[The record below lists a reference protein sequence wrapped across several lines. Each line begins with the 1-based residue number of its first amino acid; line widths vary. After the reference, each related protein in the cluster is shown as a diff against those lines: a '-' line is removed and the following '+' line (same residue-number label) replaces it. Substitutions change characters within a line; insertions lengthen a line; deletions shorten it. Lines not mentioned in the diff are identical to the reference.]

1 MTIKAIKSNQ
11 SICYSFSSRWFK
23 SLTSGKV
30 KVFFRKVRPIRVPEL
45 TFFYVGSPIKQII
58 GYAYIKKIEKIS
70 LNKAKSFKSD
80 GMISEEELESYFGT
94 KKHIHSIW
102 IENQFFFEKPFNIE
116 KLQSAF
122 DIFAPQSFFNV
133 STELETFL
141 MGEDE

>member
-58 GYAYIKKIEKIS
+58 GYAYIKKIEMYNHLHYIIKVKLILSVRPSPLS
-70 LNKAKSFKSD
+70 LLYSN
-80 GMISEEELESYFGT
+80 
-94 KKHIHSIW
+94 
-102 IENQFFFEKPFNIE
+102 
-116 KLQSAF
+116 
-122 DIFAPQSFFNV
+122 
-133 STELETFL
+133 
-141 MGEDE
+141 